1 MERTVN
7 SSPDSNE
14 ERRVITTTR
23 AFGDETL
30 ADESRAMPVPASRP
44 LTGTAAAT
52 ALMNRIYRRQRH
64 IYDLTR
70 RFFLLGRNRLIADLA
85 PGPGDAVLEIGC
97 GTARN
102 LILAARR
109 YPQTQFFGIDVS
121 TNMLTSAI
129 EAIERAG
136 LESRVRVAHADATA
150 FHPRLVFGRERFE
163 RIMISYSLSMIP
175 GWQGVLDVALSL
187 LAKGGRLAIVDFG
200 RQERLP
206 VTFRA
211 LLRAWLALFH
221 VKPADTL
228 EAELASRAARD
239 AALATPDLIPGR
251 GTSAS
256 TRVFRRAMRGHTAR
270 IAKLTVER
278 PCRGYVVYAVV
289 EAAR

>member
-1 MERTVN
+1 M
-7 SSPDSNE
+7 
-14 ERRVITTTR
+14 ITTTR

-30 ADESRAMPVPASRP
+30 TDESRVTPAPASRSP
-44 LTGTAAAT
+44 TGTAAAT

-85 PGPGDAVLEIGC
+85 PGPGHAVLEIGC
-97 GTARN
+97 GTGRN
-102 LILAARR
+102 LILAART
-109 YPQTQFFGIDVS
+109 YPQGQFFGIDVS

-150 FHPRLVFGRERFE
+150 FHPRLVFDQQRFE

-175 GWQGVLDVALSL
+175 AWQGVLDVALSL

-206 VTFRA
+206 ATFRA

-221 VKPADTL
+221 VKPTDSL
-228 EAELASRAARD
+228 EAEIAAR
-239 AALATPDLIPGR
+239 AQRCG
-251 GTSAS
+251 
-256 TRVFRRAMRGHTAR
+256 
-270 IAKLTVER
+270 AKLTVER

>member
-1 MERTVN
+1 
-7 SSPDSNE
+7 
-14 ERRVITTTR
+14 VITTTR
-23 AFGDETL
+23 TFGDETL
-30 ADESRAMPVPASRP
+30 TDESRATAAPASRP
-44 LTGTAAAT
+44 LTGTAAST

-97 GTARN
+97 GTGRN

-109 YPQTQFFGIDVS
+109 YPQAQFFGIDVS
-121 TNMLTSAI
+121 THMLTSAI

-150 FHPRLVFGRERFE
+150 FHPRLVFGKQRFE

-206 VTFRA
+206 ATFRA

-221 VKPADTL
+221 VKPADSL
-228 EAELASRAARD
+228 EAELAARAANDTR
-239 AALATPDLIPGR
+239 PGA
-251 GTSAS
+251 GSS
-256 TRVFRRAMRGHTAR
+256 AR

-278 PCRGYVVYAVV
+278 PCRGYVIYAVV
-289 EAAR
+289 EATR

>member
-1 MERTVN
+1 M
-7 SSPDSNE
+7 
-14 ERRVITTTR
+14 ITTTR
-23 AFGDETL
+23 TFGDETL
-30 ADESRAMPVPASRP
+30 TDESRVTPAIRP

-85 PGPGDAVLEIGC
+85 PGPADAVLEIGC
-97 GTARN
+97 GTGRN

-109 YPQTQFFGIDVS
+109 YPQAQFFGIDVS
-121 TNMLTSAI
+121 THMLTSAI

-150 FHPRLVFGRERFE
+150 FHPRLVFGKQRFE

-175 GWQGVLDVALSL
+175 GWQGVLDVALGL
-187 LAKGGRLAIVDFG
+187 LARGGRLAIVDFG

-206 VTFRA
+206 ATFRA

-221 VKPADTL
+221 VKPADSL
-228 EAELASRAARD
+228 EAELVSRAAR
-239 AALATPDLIPGR
+239 AG
-251 GTSAS
+251 
-256 TRVFRRAMRGHTAR
+256 
-270 IAKLTVER
+270 AKLTVER

-289 EAAR
+289 EANQNRAGEGAR

>member
-1 MERTVN
+1 MN
-7 SSPDSNE
+7 
-14 ERRVITTTR
+14 TTTR
-23 AFGDETL
+23 TFGDETL
-30 ADESRAMPVPASRP
+30 AAPASRP
-44 LTGTAAAT
+44 LIGTAAST

-97 GTARN
+97 GTGRN

-109 YPQTQFFGIDVS
+109 YPQARFFGIDVS
-121 TNMLTSAI
+121 THMLTSAI

-150 FHPRLVFGRERFE
+150 FHPNLVFGQQRFE

-187 LAKGGRLAIVDFG
+187 LNRGGRLAIVDFG

-206 VTFRA
+206 ATFRA

-221 VKPADTL
+221 VKPADSL

-239 AALATPDLIPGR
+239 AALATPDLIR
-251 GTSAS
+251 GSGQ
-256 TRVFRRAMRGHTAR
+256 RGHAIGARAGHSPESGSSAR

-278 PCRGYVVYAVV
+278 PCRGYVVYAIA
-289 EAAR
+289 EARK

>member
-1 MERTVN
+1 VN
-7 SSPDSNE
+7 
-14 ERRVITTTR
+14 TTTR
-23 AFGDETL
+23 TFGDETL
-30 ADESRAMPVPASRP
+30 AAPASRP
-44 LTGTAAAT
+44 LTGTAAST
-52 ALMNRIYRRQRH
+52 ALMNRIYRRQRY
-64 IYDLTR
+64 IYDFTR

-97 GTARN
+97 GTGRN

-109 YPQTQFFGIDVS
+109 YPQARFFGIDVS
-121 TNMLTSAI
+121 THMLTSAI

-150 FHPRLVFGRERFE
+150 FHPNLVFGQQRFE

-187 LAKGGRLAIVDFG
+187 LTRGGRLAIVDFG

-206 VTFRA
+206 ATFRA

-221 VKPADTL
+221 VKPADSL

-239 AALATPDLIPGR
+239 AALASEASGQR
-251 GTSAS
+251 GHLMVRAHSAS
-256 TRVFRRAMRGHTAR
+256 EDARETRWRHSPESGSSAR

-278 PCRGYVVYAVV
+278 PCRGYVVYAVA
-289 EAAR
+289 EARK

>member
-7 SSPDSNE
+7 SPPDSNQ

-23 AFGDETL
+23 TFGDETL
-30 ADESRAMPVPASRP
+30 TDESRATAAPASRP
-44 LTGTAAAT
+44 LTGTAAST

-97 GTARN
+97 GTGRN

-109 YPQTQFFGIDVS
+109 YPQAQFFGIDVS
-121 TNMLTSAI
+121 THMLTSAI

-150 FHPRLVFGRERFE
+150 FHPRLVFGQQRFE

-206 VTFRA
+206 ATFRA

-221 VKPADTL
+221 VKPADSL
-228 EAELASRAARD
+228 EAELAARAARD
-239 AALATPDLIPGR
+239 HSVNARAGR
-251 GTSAS
+251 SPES
-256 TRVFRRAMRGHTAR
+256 R

-278 PCRGYVVYAVV
+278 PCRGYVIYAVV